1 MSYEI
6 AIVGPHQITG
16 FNGTGVIN
24 LEDYY
29 AVEIPKMEG
38 YQFEY
43 ISSLDLSVVD
53 ECDDIEELRIAL
65 KGALKLFMKQQEVVA
80 GLGIEPLNQF

>member
-1 MSYEI
+1 MHPDDIVLTNTSKLFQYQVQVREI
-6 AIVGPHQITG
+6 
-16 FNGTGVIN
+16 
-24 LEDYY
+24 
-29 AVEIPKMEG
+29 
-38 YQFEY
+38 
-43 ISSLDLSVVD
+43 D

>member
-1 MSYEI
+1 MHPDDVILTNTAKLFQYQIQVREI
-6 AIVGPHQITG
+6 
-16 FNGTGVIN
+16 
-24 LEDYY
+24 
-29 AVEIPKMEG
+29 
-38 YQFEY
+38 
-43 ISSLDLSVVD
+43 D